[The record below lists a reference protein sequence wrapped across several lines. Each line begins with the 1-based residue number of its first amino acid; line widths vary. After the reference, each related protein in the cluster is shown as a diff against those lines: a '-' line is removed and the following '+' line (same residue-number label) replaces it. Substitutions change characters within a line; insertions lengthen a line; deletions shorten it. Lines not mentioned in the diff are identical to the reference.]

1 MQRFVLRF
9 TGQGAPPPADLAR
22 ISATSGVSVIDA
34 TPRMVLVEASMA
46 AGGLLADSLAGWVCV
61 PEHGVSVPE
70 PRPRPVRSPEAKPKP
85 PGRSGPSRAVR
96 GDRRG
101 GRSKPGGER

>member
-9 TGQGAPPPADLAR
+9 TGKGAAAAADLAR
-22 ISATSGVSVIDA
+22 ISATSGVSVID
-34 TPRMVLVEASMA
+34 TTSRMVLVEASGA
-46 AGGLLADSLAGWVCV
+46 TSGRLADSLDGWICV
-61 PEHGVSVPE
+61 PEQGIGQPD
-70 PRPRPVRSPEAKPKP
+70 PRPRPIRSPETKPKP
-85 PGRSGPSRAVR
+85 PGRSSAPRGTR

>member
-9 TGQGAPPPADLAR
+9 TGQGAPPAADLER
-22 ISATSGVSVIDA
+22 ISAASGVSVIDA
-34 TPRMVLVEASMA
+34 TPRMVLVEASGA
-46 AGGLLADSLAGWVCV
+46 AGGRLADALAGWICV
-61 PEHGVSVPE
+61 PEHGVSLPE
-70 PRPRPVRSPEAKPKP
+70 PRPRPVKSPESKPKP
-85 PGRSGPSRAVR
+85 PGRSGSSRAVR